1 MIGTFLKSPAA
12 RWLVMPPLAALAYN
26 APDLYQSAGNVSSS
40 TAFSLP
46 AWTTSSAER
55 SSTPAGQRIT
65 KEFTVQSGITLA
77 SGRMLL
83 NDNTNFQD
91 PNTFTVV
98 VDTIRT
104 KPAIADGRQAIGKK
118 IKAQGVLAS
127 YRGKPQL
134 LADTITFS
142 D

>member
-1 MIGTFLKSPAA
+1 MLGTFLKSPAA

-26 APDLYQSAGNVSSS
+26 APDLYQSAGNLSSS
-40 TAFSLP
+40 TAFLLP
-46 AWTTSSAER
+46 SFATSSSAP
-55 SSTPAGQRIT
+55 SGQRLT
-65 KEFTVQSGITLA
+65 KEFTVQSGITLQ

-83 NDNTNFQD
+83 NDNANFQD
-91 PNTFTVV
+91 PSTFTIV
-98 VDTIRT
+98 VDTLRL
-104 KPAIADGRQAIGKK
+104 KPSIMDGRQAIGKK
-118 IKAQGVLAS
+118 IKAQGVLTS

>member
-1 MIGTFLKSPAA
+1 MISTFLKSPAA

-40 TAFSLP
+40 TAFTLP
-46 AWTTSSAER
+46 SF
-55 SSTPAGQRIT
+55 STPAASTASQRLT

-83 NDNTNFQD
+83 NDNPNFQD
-91 PNTFTVV
+91 PSTFTVV
-98 VDTIRT
+98 VDTLRL

-118 IKAQGVLAS
+118 MKAQGVLAN
-127 YRGKPQL
+127 YKGKPQL
-134 LADTITFS
+134 LADKIEFS